1 VARSIATVGG
11 IALKP
16 GVSANRRWYTPEMI
30 ADAVRDA
37 QARIAAGESLDIV
50 RRDDEPGEMSQ
61 LTHHGAE
68 DDSTRIVGRITG
80 MSLDEQGNAR
90 FTAAL
95 ADTPHGRT
103 IASLVDISD
112 GQPPFLKGVSIR
124 GHWKGTV
131 RKVKGPDGQPA
142 EQAAGISLKG
152 LDYTRSPGVAGAQV
166 DTFAW
171 SGGGA
176 REATTERV
184 AIYESVQEARVT
196 ITEDALPDLPAPA
209 PPAESVPALVPHV
222 LEDGLCITCE
232 ASPPMSKRGSGLTG
246 AGRQWADPGYQKDK
260 TQRYDLSTKANAK
273 AAWSFINQKDNA
285 SKYTPAQLKRIKDK
299 IKTALGKFGVSVAA
313 ESAYWPDGWTFDA
326 PVRVSEA
333 LAEHYGDPSCR
344 GSWSVS
350 ASNGPVNITLSSY
363 SMDPEDLDV
372 ILRAGA
378 DAACKALAALD
389 PDMDGDVDVPGVG
402 ASSDPDHDAP
412 GGESAPLDPDTTDP
426 AASPAAATTETED
439 PAMAETTN
447 PAAGST
453 PAIDPAVL
461 AEAVAAIL
469 DGRDTAK
476 AAKKEAKRA
485 AREAAQTEAARIA
498 AESAA
503 LGQGTPATAGAT
515 VTETAEQ
522 REARLAAVVDKQF
535 AEAAAKEGLSA
546 TETDEQIVARML
558 EEKLVPLRQARAEQ
572 GGVQRKG
579 KVDALEALA
588 DTPGFGKTLREASN
602 EDLKHLAAVA
612 VPVARHRLPHLNQ

>member
-1 VARSIATVGG
+1 MARAIATVGG

-37 QARIAAGESLDIV
+37 QGRIAAGESLDIV
-50 RRDDEPGEMSQ
+50 RRDEPGEMSQ

-142 EQAAGISLKG
+142 EQAAGISLSG
-152 LDYTRSPGVAGAQV
+152 LDYTRSPGVTGAQV

-171 SGGGA
+171 AGGGT

-196 ITEDALPDLPAPA
+196 ITEDAVPDAPA
-209 PPAESVPALVPHV
+209 LPLLAESVPALVPHV

-232 ASPPMSKRGSGLTG
+232 ASPPMSKRGAGLTG
-246 AGRQWADPGYQKDK
+246 AGRVWADPGHQRDK
-260 TQRYDLSTKANAK
+260 KQRYDITTKADAK
-273 AAWSFINQKDNA
+273 AAWAYINQPDNA
-285 SKYTPAQLKRIKDK
+285 KAYTPAQVKRIKGR
-299 IKTALGKFGVSVAA
+299 IKAALGKFGVKVAA
-313 ESAYWPDGWTFDA
+313 ESASWPAGWTYDA
-326 PVRVSEA
+326 PVQISEA
-333 LAEHYGDPSCR
+333 LAEHYGDPSCA

-350 ASNGPVNITLSSY
+350 ASNGPVNICLSSY
-363 SMDPEDLDV
+363 SADPGELDV
-372 ILRAGA
+372 LIRAGA
-378 DAACKALAALD
+378 DAVCKALAALD
-389 PDMDGDVDVPGVG
+389 PDMDGDIDLPGAPG
-402 ASSDPDHDAP
+402 ADTDHD
-412 GGESAPLDPDTTDP
+412 GGESAPETETTTDP
-426 AASPAAATTETED
+426 AADPDAATTETED
-439 PAMAETTN
+439 PAMAETTT

-453 PAIDPAVL
+453 PAIDPAAL

-476 AAKKEAKRA
+476 AAKKEARRA
-485 AREAAQTEAARIA
+485 AREAAQSEAARIA
-498 AESAA
+498 QESAA
-503 LGQGTPATAGAT
+503 LGQGTPATAGAS
-515 VTETAEQ
+515 VAETAEQ
-522 REARLAAVVDKQF
+522 REARLRKLVDEKFPAV
-535 AEAAAKEGLSA
+535 AAAEGLSA
-546 TETDEQIVARML
+546 EETDEQMLTRLL
-558 EEKLVPLRQARAEQ
+558 EERLVPLRQARAEQ
-572 GGVQRKG
+572 GGVTRKG

-588 DTPGFGKTLREASN
+588 DGPGFDKTLREASN
-602 EDLKHLAAVA
+602 EDLKHLAAAA